1 MLVFFIIFAIV
12 VFGLL
17 SVDVAKIHYL
27 SDTAKQIGLKIAV
40 CDKLSAI
47 AAILTVIY
55 GLALLLHLYS

>member
-40 CDKLSAI
+40 YDKMSAI
-47 AAILTVIY
+47 AAILAVIY

>member
-17 SVDVAKIHYL
+17 SVDVAKIHL
-27 SDTAKQIGLKIAV
+27 LFNTAKQIGLKMAV
-40 CDKLSAI
+40 YDKMSAI
-47 AAILTVIY
+47 AAILAVIY

>member
-17 SVDVAKIHYL
+17 SVDVAKIHL
-27 SDTAKQIGLKIAV
+27 LFNTAKQIGLKMAV
-40 CDKLSAI
+40 YDKMSAI
-47 AAILTVIY
+47 AAILAIIY

>member
-1 MLVFFIIFAIV
+1 MLVFFITFAIV
-12 VFGLL
+12 IFGLL

-40 CDKLSAI
+40 CDKMSAI
-47 AAILTVIY
+47 AAILAVIY